1 MNIRTAKLIAFALVV
16 AAAAIRL
23 PERVMLMATSA
34 QAENQITITNN
45 KFEPPAITVV
55 EGTTVTWINKD
66 GVHTVTADD
75 GAFASKALN
84 AGDNFSHQFAKA
96 GKYPFHCTFHG
107 GKGGRNMS
115 GMVIVKK
122 K

>member
-1 MNIRTAKLIAFALVV
+1 MNIRTAKLIAIALVV
-16 AAAAIRL
+16 ATAAIRL
-23 PERVMLMATSA
+23 PERVMLMTASA
-34 QAENQITITNN
+34 QSENQITITNN
-45 KFEPPAITVV
+45 KFEPQTITVV
-55 EGTTVTWINKD
+55 EGTTVTWVNKD
-66 GVHTVTADD
+66 GLHTVTADG

-96 GKYPFHCTFHG
+96 GKYPYHCTLHG

-115 GMVIVKK
+115 GTVVVKK